1 MLCGWRRWLHRLFP
15 QLLYPGLLYSA
26 LLCLGL
32 MCPVIAATVPRPAA
46 AQVPAQ
52 GQAGLTELRS
62 SGGVLAVTLRAAEGK
77 VHIGDLELDGAT
89 YNGLYA
95 GPVLRVRPGD
105 MLRIRLINDLSQPT
119 NLHFHGIFTSPLGNG
134 DNVHLSIAAG
144 TSFTYEIRIPTT
156 QPPGVY
162 WYHSHLH
169 GRSEWQ
175 VMRGLSGALVVDPA
189 AEPSTARAA
198 EHPGMAERLF
208 VLKNI
213 VFDDDIGNPKID
225 DELHGV
231 VQSING
237 ALDTSE
243 TMRPGETQR
252 WRFTNQSANLPIHIA
267 LQGHRFRIVAEDG
280 EATIGEHVVDSL
292 DIIPA
297 GRVEVLVEAGA
308 PGRYALLAKGMLTGR
323 GSTRQPDRVLGHLDV
338 RGDVTMPA
346 AAPAVPPPPPDLRL
360 TRIDAR
366 RTVVFSETTTLKA
379 DAQRFFINGQTFDA
393 NRIDFRVP
401 LGNIEEWTVRND
413 SDDFHVFHIHQVSF
427 QVVEINGAPVA
438 FSGRTDTVQVPER
451 GEVKLRMAFA
461 DEAILGQ
468 FVLHCHVLKH
478 EDKGMMAMVE
488 VYDPRPSALLGRM
501 RRLYAHVW
509 WWMHGVPWSLCG
521 VSNA

>member
-1 MLCGWRRWLHRLFP
+1 MPSGWRQRLHWLLPGRLC
-15 QLLYPGLLYSA
+15 PGLL
-26 LLCLGL
+26 CL
-32 MCPVIAATVPRPAA
+32 VIAAIVPGQAA
-46 AQVPAQ
+46 AQAHAQ
-52 GQAGLTELRS
+52 AQAGLTELHS

-77 VHIGDLELDGAT
+77 VHVGDLELDGAT

-156 QPPGVY
+156 QPPGLY

-175 VMRGLSGALVVDPA
+175 VMRGLSGALVVDPPGEPGEPA
-189 AEPSTARAA
+189 AASGVEQ
-198 EHPGMAERLF
+198 PGMAERLF

-213 VFDDDIGNPKID
+213 VFDDDTGNPKID
-225 DELHGV
+225 DDLHGV

-237 ALDTSE
+237 ALDTNE
-243 TMRPGETQR
+243 TMHPGETQR

-280 EATIGEHVVDSL
+280 EATIGERVVDAL

-297 GRVEVLVEAGA
+297 GRVEALVEAGA
-308 PGRYALLAKGMLTGR
+308 PGRYALLAKGMMTGT
-323 GSTRQPDRVLGHLDV
+323 GSARQPDRVLGHLDV
-338 RGDVTMPA
+338 AGDVSDDVAMPA
-346 AAPAVPPPPPDLRL
+346 GAPTAPPLPPDLRL
-360 TRIDAR
+360 ARIDAR
-366 RTVVFSETTTLKA
+366 RTVVFSQTTTLKA
-379 DAQRFFINGQTFDA
+379 DAQKFFVNGKTFDA

-427 QVVEINGAPVA
+427 QVVEINGKPVA
-438 FSGRTDTVQVPER
+438 FTGRIDTVQVPER
-451 GEVKLRMAFA
+451 GEVKLRMAFI

-488 VYDPRPSALLGRM
+488 VYDSRPSALLGRV

-521 VSNA
+521 VGSA